1 MIEVALPVVGN
12 LLGGLFANRS
22 AKKAAAQQRAWALED
37 QQQQWVRHREA
48 SELGGFNPLATMGM
62 GQGVAPT
69 PIDTTNYMGSAIAD
83 SALLVADAIAAKKAD
98 QTAKKAQD
106 LAATNAK
113 LNSQVRDL
121 TLRPK
126 IGGVYAQ
133 RQSSPTLRQALGAEN
148 ATSGES
154 GSDLSDS
161 SDATRDPDGPIGG
174 VPELTAFGRDWT
186 GSGAFSKAQTVEDA
200 IGDGIG
206 SMPINAASMTDM
218 FLYTWG
224 KDLGVVKAPYG
235 QKPGKP
241 IPEVEV
247 RKPFPRKGSEDAFN
261 YHMGRHRPQPAWM
274 RGQ

>member
-1 MIEVALPVVGN
+1 
-12 LLGGLFANRS
+12 
-22 AKKAAAQQRAWALED
+22 
-37 QQQQWVRHREA
+37 
-48 SELGGFNPLATMGM
+48 
-62 GQGVAPT
+62 
-69 PIDTTNYMGSAIAD
+69 MGSAIAD

-106 LAATNAK
+106 LAAANAK

-133 RQSSPTLRQALGAEN
+133 RQSSPTLRQALGAED
-148 ATSGES
+148 E
-154 GSDLSDS
+154 GSDIPRGGLPLGSD
-161 SDATRDPDGPIGG
+161 DTRVPDDFVGDVPRVTIGG
-174 VPELTAFGRDWT
+174 KTYE
-186 GSGAFSKAQTVEDA
+186 GSGAYSSGQTIEDA
-200 IGDGIG
+200 LGD
-206 SMPINAASMTDM
+206 SVVSEFVMPAVAVDM
-218 FLYTWG
+218 FLHTWG
-224 KDLGVVKAPYG
+224 KDIGVIKAPYG

-261 YHMGRHRPQPAWM
+261 FHMGRHRPQPAWM